1 MQFIPSML
9 HITTKGLPR
18 VMARADMSVV
28 SALKAR
34 TRRALCSVLAAAI
47 AGSPVA
53 LSAVPMSAVAAPF
66 AVDAPRGKPRGFIA
80 KDLMQIG
87 RAHV

>member
-47 AGSPVA
+47 AVASPAGPPPTTAICIV
-53 LSAVPMSAVAAPF
+53 LLKVPNYV
-66 AVDAPRGKPRGFIA
+66 GTI
-80 KDLMQIG
+80 
-87 RAHV
+87 